1 MSILSSIG
9 KFFKKLWDA
18 IRKVIAIILLIVAVI
33 LIVWSAIVTG
43 GATLTLL
50 GFVLTTTQA
59 FVIGI
64 CAVIGAFLI
73 DSETS
78 AEVVGKVGEAV
89 GDAAGAVAGATAGAL
104 GGVVEGLLSNPVVIV
119 GLVAVGGYFLLR
131 NPPSGGTVDAA
142 AKRVKVNPGDPDDV
156 RVGSLSESGSML
168 GALYA

>member
-18 IRKVIAIILLIVAVI
+18 IRKVIAIILLVIAVI

-59 FVIGI
+59 FVIGV
-64 CAVIGAFLI
+64 CCVIGAFLI

-78 AEVVGKVGEAV
+78 TEVVGKIGEAV
-89 GDAAGAVAGATAGAL
+89 GDAAGAVAGATAGVV
-104 GGVVEGLLSNPVVIV
+104 GDVITGVLSNPIVIM
-119 GLVAVGGYFLLR
+119 GLVAVGGYFLLS
-131 NPPSGGTVDAA
+131 SGGDASDRQVA
-142 AKRVKVNPGDPDDV
+142 ETRQNRSETDGVVVGSIADSGSV
-156 RVGSLSESGSML
+156 VGSLYG
-168 GALYA
+168 